1 VTSSE
6 RLRDARESIAEGT
19 LLRRESIGSKPVLAK
34 YYHAMMNSLLA
45 LFGIRDIGRLTHA
58 DIIER
63 FEREHVRAGTVDGSV
78 FKALR
83 RSYDLTHECECDH
96 MPVPTEEEVE
106 AALQAAE
113 GLVLAAEQLLRTE
126 VKVNEGGPV

>member
-1 VTSSE
+1 VTTSE
-6 RLRDARESIAEGT
+6 RLKDARESIAEGT
-19 LLRRESIGSKPVLAK
+19 LLRRENIGSKLVLAK
-34 YYHAMMNSLLA
+34 YYHAMINSLLA

-63 FEREHVRAGTVDGSV
+63 FEREYVRTGAVDGAM

-83 RSYDLTHECECDH
+83 RAYDLTHECECDH
-96 MPVPTEEEVE
+96 MTVPTEEEIE

-113 GLVLAAEQLLRTE
+113 GLVRAVEQLLRTE
-126 VKVNEGGPV
+126 VSVHERGKV